1 MSLQLGVSLLVLLA
15 ALLHASWNAL
25 LKSDA
30 DRVVGMATICLT
42 GGVIGL
48 ALTPWA
54 PFPERSA
61 WFYLVAS
68 AIVHHVYYFTLI
80 QAYRHG
86 DLSHVYPIARGLGPF
101 IVALLS
107 GPVFGEVL
115 TVGQMAGV
123 VLVSFGLASLAFHGQ
138 ADPTCPRDGRANFYA
153 ILTGIAIAAYTF
165 LDALGVRSVAK
176 PLSYIV
182 WQHILEA
189 PFLPLFALWL
199 RGPALLPYL
208 RQHGAR
214 AAASG
219 ALAFLGY
226 GIVVWAFT
234 LGAVAQVAT
243 LRETSVVIAA
253 LIGTFFLGEPFG
265 PFRVLAAVLVAAGI
279 ILLHV
284 AA

>member
-1 MSLQLGVSLLVLLA
+1 M
-15 ALLHASWNAL
+15 

-30 DRVVGMATICLT
+30 DRVAGMATICLT
-42 GGVIGL
+42 GGVISLML
-48 ALTPWA
+48 APWA
-54 PFPERSA
+54 PFPEHSA
-61 WFYLVAS
+61 WGYLVAS
-68 AIVHHVYYFTLI
+68 GIVHHLYYFTLI

-138 ADPTCPRDGRANFYA
+138 ADPTCPRDRRANLYA
-153 ILTGIAIAAYTF
+153 ILTGILIAAYTF
-165 LDALGVRSVAK
+165 VDALGVRSVAN
-176 PLSYIV
+176 PFSYIL
-182 WQHILEA
+182 WLNILEA
-189 PFLPLFALWL
+189 PFLPLFAIWL
-199 RGPALLPYL
+199 RGRALLPYL

-219 ALAFLGY
+219 ALASFGY
-226 GIVVWAFT
+226 GIVVWAFA

-265 PFRVLAAVLVAAGI
+265 PFRILAAVLVAAGI
-279 ILLHV
+279 VVLHL